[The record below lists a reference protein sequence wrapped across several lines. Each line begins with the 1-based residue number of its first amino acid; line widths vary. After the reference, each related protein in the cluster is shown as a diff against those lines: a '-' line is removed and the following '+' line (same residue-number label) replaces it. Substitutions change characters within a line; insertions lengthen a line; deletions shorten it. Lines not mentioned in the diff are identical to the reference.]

1 MNPRLGCFA
10 LAEFLT
16 RNEHGHHVVI
26 DKKRSACG
34 IFGYMSPDYIKSGEA
49 TTMADVYSF
58 GVVLLEVVCGQ
69 MAVDFRRPEVLLVRR
84 IQEFEAQKRPYEEL
98 ADMRLD
104 GKYNRREL
112 LRLIKLGMACTSSN
126 PESRPSMRQIVSILD
141 GHDQWLTDNWRK
153 EEEIE
158 QWKQRNASS
167 LSLIRRIQALSIQ

>member
-1 MNPRLGCFA
+1 MTGVQTVLF
-10 LAEFLT
+10 
-16 RNEHGHHVVI
+16 
-26 DKKRSACG
+26 RS
-34 IFGYMSPDYIKSGEA
+34 
-49 TTMADVYSF
+49 
-58 GVVLLEVVCGQ
+58 
-69 MAVDFRRPEVLLVRR
+69 
-84 IQEFEAQKRPYEEL
+84 QKRPYEEL